1 MSTQTNPIPWK
12 DDPEFLDQA
21 IATLHARCRRLVAE
35 RQLQEAKREGL
46 FDEGEAQ
53 QKAISARQVEDQS
66 KAALEARFAVHRSQ
80 GSFRL
85 GIDRLTSEADLGEQ
99 ERALLLHAYVAAI
112 SEDTAAQVFEGLDFA
127 LYVSMTVE
135 GICRVLEADTVADR
149 LRVRRMLRTDGP
161 LVRHGLVRLVGKHDE
176 DIPQDLNGVDV
187 KLTRRAFEV
196 LSGTGS

>member
-1 MSTQTNPIPWK
+1 
-12 DDPEFLDQA
+12 
-21 IATLHARCRRLVAE
+21 VAE

-46 FDEGEAQ
+46 IDEGESQ

-66 KAALEARFAVHRSQ
+66 KAALEARLAVHRAQ
-80 GSFRL
+80 GSFKL

-99 ERALLLHAYVAAI
+99 ERSLLLHAYVAAI

-127 LYVSMTVE
+127 LYISMTVE

-149 LRVRRMLRTDGP
+149 LRVRRMLRAGGP